1 MRNLQYRFDGLQAG
15 NHSLV
20 VTNLEDKILDID
32 YAVVSRYV
40 TISDASQA
48 QTVPTAVVPAGTFI
62 EFGAPSTSSILV
74 PGFQTS
80 PTPVQV
86 TVTATPT
93 LAASLSSRQV
103 TFLHPRDRSLSPNP
117 QHKRTAPRQ

>member
-1 MRNLQYRFDGLQAG
+1 MKNPQYRFDGLPAG
-15 NHSLV
+15 NHSLI
-20 VTNLEDKILDID
+20 VTNLEDKALDID

-40 TISDASQA
+40 ATAGAAHA
-48 QTVPTAVVPAGTFI
+48 QTVPAAVVPAGTFVEI
-62 EFGAPSTSSILV
+62 GVPSTSSVLV

-93 LAASLSSRQV
+93 LAASLSSR
-103 TFLHPRDRSLSPNP
+103 
-117 QHKRTAPRQ
+117 